1 MQDLGKIPTTTR
13 TVKGTVASRKGGSS
27 HEMAMST
34 SDAVTPTEDDNTF
47 TSHNSKVKKKP
58 IDKATFWVKE
68 EVDSASLPKLYI
80 E

>member
-1 MQDLGKIPTTTR
+1 MP
-13 TVKGTVASRKGGSS
+13 SP
-27 HEMAMST
+27 
-34 SDAVTPTEDDNTF
+34 PTEDDNTF